1 MPSLAGLSCWR
12 GRIQSWPQLGLQW
25 GSCRSAQGPW
35 GSCGVP
41 RESTSTPRAG
51 ETGAE
56 LSHRVGIGAAQ
67 RTKHR
72 GEDGAGAGQG
82 GHGCPEPRLSFTPLC
97 SQQEWA
103 SRDAAL
109 PGILGSPVLL
119 GTQGLL
125 V

>member
-56 LSHRVGIGAAQ
+56 LSHRVGFGAALHKGQ
-67 RTKHR
+67 STEGRTGLEQVR
-72 GEDGAGAGQG
+72 EDTAAQS
-82 GHGCPEPRLSFTPLC
+82 HG
-97 SQQEWA
+97 
-103 SRDAAL
+103 
-109 PGILGSPVLL
+109 
-119 GTQGLL
+119 
-125 V
+125 